1 MRRSRALPYFEI
13 RLWPLGDEQRAERAL
28 RWAVDRVPGSND
40 ARARLRAHYT
50 SHGRNERLA
59 DRLVEDASSAADE
72 ATRAELLCAAGV
84 LYADVLDDRA
94 AAIVAFERAH
104 TLAPASDEVTGR
116 LASLLLA
123 EGRPAEAVPLLRER
137 IDGWSGPRGK
147 ELARYHHQL
156 GVALARAGQA
166 DEAMEAYEAAFR
178 LDLTNIGILRDL
190 AELRYERR
198 EWEQAQK
205 SYRALLL
212 QRLGPE
218 TGVTKLDV
226 YTRLAEIARALGD
239 VERAEALFERARGE
253 APTVTGGSA
262 PKPRGEG

>member
-1 MRRSRALPYFEI
+1 M
-13 RLWPLGDEQRAERAL
+13 
-28 RWAVDRVPGSND
+28 
-40 ARARLRAHYT
+40 RAHYT